1 MGKPIMALRLKA
13 YRPHR
18 PITMAQRVVSFI
30 SNKHAQFYLQRR
42 PSQQNCQRNVA
53 EQVER
58 NDLADA
64 DALSSR
70 QPSSMLHVFLN
81 LTAGRRPM
89 PGPALF
95 RLLPSAAAAPRARNP
110 NATLPQFPADGS
122 PFPILAPFDARHWP
136 FLDTPCVGGAKKSS
150 EPIPCTQPQIREIA
164 LTPYPNFP

>member
-1 MGKPIMALRLKA
+1 MALRLKA

-70 QPSSMLHVFLN
+70 QPSSMPHAFLY

-89 PGPALF
+89 PGPHFFDCSRALPP
-95 RLLPSAAAAPRARNP
+95 LLARAIRTLRCPNSPLMEVLFPS
-110 NATLPQFPADGS
+110 
-122 PFPILAPFDARHWP
+122 
-136 FLDTPCVGGAKKSS
+136 
-150 EPIPCTQPQIREIA
+150 
-164 LTPYPNFP
+164 